1 MRGIVRGGLQAG
13 ALGLSVSKNRGHY
26 DPQGVHIPAFWAEE
40 AEMFALADVLSE
52 LGVGTIQSGGG
63 RDAELDNRLMTRLA
77 EACGRQ
83 VVYNNLGQSVRQP
96 EAWKQ
101 HMALVDETAKA
112 GIRANPLC
120 TPNSNMTRFTMRNTQ
135 AFRGIPTWHPILL
148 ADDAEKLR
156 AYSDPAV
163 RHQLH
168 QEVVEWVADLP
179 GANLGRRWYDYIW
192 VGETRLPRNQ
202 QWQGKSIREMA
213 EAQGKG
219 IIDAFLDL
227 AVEEELETV
236 FLEGSSNVDKA
247 AMAQILTYPNAYIG
261 LSDGGAHVQF
271 HGGYGYSTRLLGY
284 WVRQEGIMSLE
295 QAVRRLTFESA
306 STFGIYDRGLLRPG
320 LAADITI
327 FDPETV
333 NPLPE
338 DTVHDFPAGGWRV
351 RELAAGDSLYDRQW
365 AGAARRRAPYGG
377 PPRTRPAQYALRRQ
391 RLRLTA
397 GTARYR
403 PARQV
408 RSGARLPALRLG
420 AASPDLD
427 DSRPGSAQ
435 QCAGAPGSAR
445 AAHGWSLV
453 SRAGPVYGQ
462 GARQQGSRPC
472 GVLFRY
478 APCAQ
483 YYRSHL
489 QGRGREDRTHSG
501 DRATH
506 RHARMLTGHMHPRL
520 PVRPGS
526 PAYACARNIQSS
538 PVIRRRVS

>member
-1 MRGIVRGGLQAG
+1 M
-13 ALGLSVSKNRGHY
+13 
-26 DPQGVHIPAFWAEE
+26 
-40 AEMFALADVLSE
+40 LSE

-120 TPNSNMTRFTMRNTQ
+120 TPNSNTTRFTMRNTQ

-148 ADDAEKLR
+148 A
-156 AYSDPAV
+156 V
-163 RHQLH
+163 
-168 QEVVEWVADLP
+168 
-179 GANLGRRWYDYIW
+179 GR
-192 VGETRLPRNQ
+192 GETAGLQRSGGAAQIAPGSRGVDGRPARREPSAGAGTTTSGWARRCCRRTSG
-202 QWQGKSIREMA
+202 WQGKSIREMA

-227 AVEEELETV
+227 AVEEDLDTV

-247 AMAQILTYPNAYIG
+247 AMAQILNYPNAYIG

-327 FDPETV
+327 FDPETI

-338 DTVHDFPAGGWRV
+338 DTVHDFPAGGWRM
-351 RELAAGDSLYDRQW
+351 RELAHGHPLHHRQW
-365 AGAARRRAPYGG
+365 PGAARRRPPYRRAA
-377 PPRTRPAQYALRRQ
+377 RTRPAQYALPEQ
-391 RLRLTA
+391 CLGLTA
-397 GTARYR
+397 DVHGRPSLQPRREGHAGVATAARGGLACGLWHHGDSDRRHVCWGTRT
-403 PARQV
+403 V
-408 RSGARLPALRLG
+408 RTERRDKRETRHADYPVWLCRRHRDIYFCRDP
-420 AASPDLD
+420 PD
-427 DSRPGSAQ
+427 A
-435 QCAGAPGSAR
+435 
-445 AAHGWSLV
+445 
-453 SRAGPVYGQ
+453 
-462 GARQQGSRPC
+462 
-472 GVLFRY
+472 
-478 APCAQ
+478 
-483 YYRSHL
+483 
-489 QGRGREDRTHSG
+489 DRHYG
-501 DRATH
+501 DRQSY
-506 RHARMLTGHMHPRL
+506 RARISHT
-520 PVRPGS
+520 
-526 PAYACARNIQSS
+526 I
-538 PVIRRRVS
+538 